1 MIARSTE
8 FDQFWND
15 SEEVSLLDNIKSVF
29 SHDLPR
35 QAIKPTG
42 FFVANA
48 GGDKTEE
55 MIDYEKNKAFMLEV
69 LNDPKI
75 ELEKFYTG
83 LGLIK
88 ISRNRTLKEP
98 EGEYYRK
105 VQYVMSRI
113 DEVQPRLKIVSKTLF
128 DKLEE
133 REIRARSAVT
143 GRYW

>member
-1 MIARSTE
+1 
-8 FDQFWND
+8 
-15 SEEVSLLDNIKSVF
+15 
-29 SHDLPR
+29 
-35 QAIKPTG
+35 
-42 FFVANA
+42 
-48 GGDKTEE
+48 
-55 MIDYEKNKAFMLEV
+55 MLEV